1 MGIAPDQQ
9 GRRLGRALTVA
20 GMRHLA
26 EQGLDEI
33 LLYVDAENTAAF
45 RLYESLGFERWHV
58 DVMFSRR

>member
-1 MGIAPDQQ
+1 
-9 GRRLGRALTVA
+9 
-20 GMRHLA
+20 MRHLA
-26 EQGLDEI
+26 EEGLDEI